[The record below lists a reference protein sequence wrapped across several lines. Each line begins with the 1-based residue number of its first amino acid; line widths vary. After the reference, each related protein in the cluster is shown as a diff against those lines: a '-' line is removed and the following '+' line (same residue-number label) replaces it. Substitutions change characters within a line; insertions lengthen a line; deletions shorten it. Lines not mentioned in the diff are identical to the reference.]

1 MNEFLSL
8 FAISS
13 SSPPQP
19 QNMLLNPFTSLHRTS
34 FISFQGYIFYRK
46 NPPPTLPTLYQEC
59 NLRGFLLTWGE
70 NPNYFWVNNK
80 HFQKSPK
87 QICPKFISS
96 KNSIHPKGWNKYV
109 KILILNQDQIIV
121 LNLFWVKDKFHMDK
135 ICDRTITR

>member
-1 MNEFLSL
+1 M
-8 FAISS
+8 SS
-13 SSPPQP
+13 WVCLPYHHLHLPSPRTCYWTHSPACTEHH
-19 QNMLLNPFTSLHRTS
+19 LYPFRGIY
-34 FISFQGYIFYRK
+34 FIGKI
-46 NPPPTLPTLYQEC
+46 PPPTLPTLYQEC